1 MSITVFATDDNHKSP
16 FDSIRHFNEQGNE
29 FWYARELMIIMGYK
43 QWRSFKQAIDVAL
56 ENMELVGDSTEG
68 HLACVTHKTQG
79 RDAEDFKLSRYGAY
93 MTTLACDRNK
103 QEVALAKKYF
113 AVKTREAEVII
124 PQQNAE
130 LEVLK
135 LKLEL
140 LKAEKEVAMANTQL
154 KIADKNLLETRHY
167 IATALPEPM
176 QQKVLG
182 YQVVEKKVIE
192 KEIYKEEE
200 FIRNDSTI
208 NKTNLC
214 YRYGILTKN
223 GKADYPRIN
232 KILATANLPETAWY
246 EVKDIQT
253 NKELKKEYLNILDN
267 LIIDD
272 SRQLWIGE

>member
-1 MSITVFATDDNHKSP
+1 MITVFDNNQSP

-29 FWYARELMIIMGYK
+29 FWYARELMVVMGYK
-43 QWRSFKQAIDVAL
+43 DWQKFRQVIQNAIENL
-56 ENMELVGDSTEG
+56 ETIAQSTFEHFLAVEL
-68 HLACVTHKTQG
+68 KTKG
-79 RDAEDFKLSRYGAY
+79 RPQLDYKLSR
-93 MTTLACDRNK
+93 LACYHI
-103 QEVALAKKYF
+103 ALSCDSRGNDSVKMAKHYF

-140 LKAEKEVAMANTQL
+140 LKAEKEVAIANTQL
-154 KIADKNLLETRHY
+154 KIADKNLLDTRHY
-167 IATALPEPM
+167 ITTALPEVQ
-176 QQKVLG
+176 QQKILG
-182 YQVVEKKVIE
+182 YEIIEKKIIE
-192 KEIYKEEE
+192 KEIYKEDE

-214 YRYGILTKN
+214 YRYGILTRN

-232 KILATANLPETAWY
+232 KILATANLPESAWY